1 MAIQLNTQTAQQQ
14 KAPFSAFDTTS
25 SYRSG
30 LSGVAEGISKVGQ
43 AAFNIQRFKAN
54 QKTQAQKLL
63 ASEAATNYEVQLDE
77 VSKNLDAAYESGDV
91 SEINRVKQ
99 QFNALGKPDFN
110 KFLPDTAG
118 GVIEDMDVLA
128 PYQQRAS
135 ETWGKLNNTYELKAN
150 AYKISNNSKDFLSA
164 TRSNVVKAITQNPTG
179 LSPENFNTLLS
190 GLDPTTNVYQIL
202 VDGQPNDQTRE
213 AFKADAGS
221 SVLAAIKHQ
230 LKTASSPEEL
240 LSRKEQSDA
249 FLETH
254 AESYGFT
261 PDQALDFETVYA
273 SRLKTV
279 SDTTYL
285 KDEAE
290 KEYGSVTSSYD
301 NFFNLT
307 KASDIYKAASDLET
321 RIIRAKDN
329 PYILEKHADKIA
341 EMEEVLSMF
350 IPEVDSEGNPTTDSS
365 IVDRLARRLILNT
378 PDKRPSFADFR
389 QIVDE
394 NQSLSDSAVTAIQS
408 YINNRIGIAERGIA
422 DGDLTSLGALYPE
435 LQKHISSG
443 DTNSARLYYQ
453 EEVLPELT
461 AKGLDAGLYGE
472 AGGNIKLPPMF
483 WFGAENPAFPVNEVA
498 ASTSVVLDLL
508 TKNAGYE
515 GALTDGAMAVIGNSK
530 TSSDMRQT
538 YQLAS
543 AAAYAVKLGDDPQA
557 VIETSLNFAKLA
569 HDNKDNSEVNDIYDS
584 LMLEED
590 TGDTTGVD
598 ILDTVQKIKQLMGSN
613 RAGEAAYFESQLKGQ
628 IADGLFKRKT
638 PEDIKED
645 IQAHEDQY
653 VRPYMGSLRETR
665 EGQPTFIH
673 PDVYRENVDPSYERA
688 GFFGRLLNPFSKL
701 PRFGGKTGAK
711 RVAEYNLAA
720 VTAYAAKNF
729 DLSNLK
735 GFLEDTSYGISEFP
749 TAPTSPY
756 GGVGGSMY
764 IPEKTELLKKQ
775 KAFGPEEQ
783 KAFDLKN
790 QEATYAGLLNNDY
803 HSKGMGIFGAKGV
816 GVPIMQLRG
825 TTFRTAKD
833 QYGNPVEK
841 EFYVLEVMNPRTQQ
855 YEPFADNNGEEVIVP
870 VDAVNPKIRS
880 AILEDVNLS
889 PFDMATGD
897 VFGSKTGPQNRMWRL
912 FNQ

>member
-1 MAIQLNTQTAQQQ
+1 M
-14 KAPFSAFDTTS
+14 
-25 SYRSG
+25 
-30 LSGVAEGISKVGQ
+30 
-43 AAFNIQRFKAN
+43 
-54 QKTQAQKLL
+54 
-63 ASEAATNYEVQLDE
+63 
-77 VSKNLDAAYESGDV
+77 
-91 SEINRVKQ
+91 
-99 QFNALGKPDFN
+99 
-110 KFLPDTAG
+110 
-118 GVIEDMDVLA
+118 
-128 PYQQRAS
+128 
-135 ETWGKLNNTYELKAN
+135 
-150 AYKISNNSKDFLSA
+150 
-164 TRSNVVKAITQNPTG
+164 
-179 LSPENFNTLLS
+179 
-190 GLDPTTNVYQIL
+190 
-202 VDGQPNDQTRE
+202 
-213 AFKADAGS
+213 
-221 SVLAAIKHQ
+221 
-230 LKTASSPEEL
+230 
-240 LSRKEQSDA
+240 
-249 FLETH
+249 
-254 AESYGFT
+254 
-261 PDQALDFETVYA
+261 
-273 SRLKTV
+273 
-279 SDTTYL
+279 
-285 KDEAE
+285 
-290 KEYGSVTSSYD
+290 
-301 NFFNLT
+301 
-307 KASDIYKAASDLET
+307 
-321 RIIRAKDN
+321 
-329 PYILEKHADKIA
+329 
-341 EMEEVLSMF
+341 
-350 IPEVDSEGNPTTDSS
+350 DSEGNPTTDSS

-394 NQSLSDSAVTAIQS
+394 NQSLSDSAVTAIQG
-408 YINNRIGIAERGIA
+408 YINNRIGIAERGVA
-422 DGDLTSLGALYPE
+422 NGDLTSLGALYPE

-483 WFGAENPAFPVNEVA
+483 WFGTENPAFPVNEVA

-569 HDNKDNSEVNDIYDS
+569 HDNKDNSEVNDIYNS

-590 TGDTTGVD
+590 TGITIGVD

-628 IADGLFKRKT
+628 IADGLFKGKT
-638 PEDIKED
+638 LEDIKED

-673 PDVYRENVDPSYERA
+673 PDVYKENVNPSYERA
-688 GFFGRLLNPFSKL
+688 GLFGSFLNPISEL
-701 PRFGGKTGAK
+701 PFFGGKTGAK

-749 TAPTSPY
+749 TTPTDISVRY
-756 GGVGGSMY
+756 MGMGGA
-764 IPEKTELLKKQ
+764 IATPA
-775 KAFGPEEQ
+775 KAVSREEQ
-783 KAFDLKN
+783 EAFDLKS

-912 FNQ
+912 FN